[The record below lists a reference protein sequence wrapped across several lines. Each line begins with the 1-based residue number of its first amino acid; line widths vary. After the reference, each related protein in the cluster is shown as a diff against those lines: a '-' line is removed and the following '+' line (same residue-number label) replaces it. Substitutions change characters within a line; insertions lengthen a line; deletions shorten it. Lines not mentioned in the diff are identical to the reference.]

1 MAIILNA
8 VHIKLILKTFIE
20 SIRIIN
26 RTITY
31 GHLLQAC
38 QIMTVENQDD
48 FCLVYQS

>member
-26 RTITY
+26 RR
-31 GHLLQAC
+31 Q
-38 QIMTVENQDD
+38 
-48 FCLVYQS
+48 